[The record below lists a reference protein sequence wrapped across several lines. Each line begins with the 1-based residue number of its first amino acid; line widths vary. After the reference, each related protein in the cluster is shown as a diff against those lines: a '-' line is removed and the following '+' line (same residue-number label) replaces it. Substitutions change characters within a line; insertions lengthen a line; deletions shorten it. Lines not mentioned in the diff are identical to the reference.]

1 MALMIL
7 ILIAGFRMPGYISN
21 AMAVPLFKS
30 LHYSDTDIATVTKLF
45 GFWVG
50 LGGTFFA
57 SFVMPRFG
65 MMASLL
71 IGTVA
76 GSGSHLALAWLAAH
90 GNRDGTD
97 FWTFAIAVSIDSF
110 AYAFA
115 SIVLITYMSSLTTTR
130 LAASQFALLTS
141 ICALPGSLVAGVSGY
156 FVQWL
161 GFDRF
166 FIATSLIGAPVAGL
180 CWWVWRKQARA
191 SEEATDRREVAA
203 E

>member
-1 MALMIL
+1 MCEDEFAERRVEQDEVGAL
-7 ILIAGFRMPGYISN
+7 APGGFDRTII
-21 AMAVPLFKS
+21 
-30 LHYSDTDIATVTKLF
+30 TQI
-45 GFWVG
+45 
-50 LGGTFFA
+50 
-57 SFVMPRFG
+57 VMPRFG

-90 GNRDGTD
+90 GNHDGTD

-115 SIVLITYMSSLTTTR
+115 SIVLITYMSSLTTTQ
-130 LAASQFALLTS
+130 LASSQFALLTS

-161 GFDRF
+161 GFERF
-166 FIATSLIGAPVAGL
+166 FIATSLIGAPAAAL
-180 CWWVWRKQARA
+180 CWWVWRRQARTR
-191 SEEATDRREVAA
+191 EEATNRCEVAA